1 MVPTVTSVCNFFNLN
16 IHLCLSLSHHIL
28 PTRHNYSWFLLCCIS
43 EAEALEI
50 CRVGLIVEDTNHIDL
65 RRAMKRSVFSDCAV
79 SNLGAVFRLVLHN
92 CCIETGKTKTATT
105 ADAARSHSSLR
116 RTDERRVLRP
126 QGRPEQATPRETCG
140 GGFLLRAKGWREI
153 FNFSSSPSAQI
164 KLSSMN

>member
-1 MVPTVTSVCNFFNLN
+1 MVLPYLPCLIFGFPQVPRWMVPAVTSVRNFYNLN

-28 PTRHNYSWFLLCCIS
+28 PTRHNYSCFLSRFLLCCIS

-50 CRVGLIVEDTNHIDL
+50 CRVGLIVGDTNHIDL
-65 RRAMKRSVFSDCAV
+65 RYEAFSDCAV

-140 GGFLLRAKGWREI
+140 GGFLLRAKG
-153 FNFSSSPSAQI
+153 
-164 KLSSMN
+164 